1 MCPVTEKCYNSIIF
15 VHFRAASE
23 CWSDSS
29 SVTSQIVCEIIVRS
43 PGVEHPVTR
52 NILIN
57 PAFADRSG
65 QVSSIGRLVGA
76 SAALTAAELARS
88 LQKPMLVLA
97 NDPRHADQ
105 LEAEICYFAGTDL
118 PISHFVEWET
128 LPYDSF
134 SPHQDI
140 ISRRLSVIATLPQ
153 MRNGIVIVSIP
164 ALLQRLPPVDYVA
177 ARTLVLQTGQTLD
190 RQGFVDALIAAGYL
204 RIPQVEEHGEFA
216 VRGSLI
222 DLFPMGSEQ
231 PVRIDF
237 FDDEIETLRYFDA
250 ETQLSGE
257 VVATMQILPAREV
270 PLDQVSIKQFRQRYR
285 ERFEGQP
292 SRSRVYSDISHG
304 IAHGGIEYYLP
315 LFFEETASF
324 LDYLPADAVIFAPQD
339 VSGVLHQAWREI
351 GGRYELCSLD
361 PERPILKPHESFL
374 DPDKVLQKIS
384 RAKCIHY
391 SAQTLEESAASINLS
406 TQIPPALRI
415 EARYEDAAASLMK
428 FVDSFDGRI
437 LFTADSPG
445 RRENMYELL
454 AGRSIQLSR
463 VDSWEAFLDSSIQA
477 GIAIAP
483 IEDGVLLPESG
494 VAIISEQQLFGEKPR
509 QRSRRRRSERDPET
523 IIRQLNDLQP
533 GSPVVHAEYGVG
545 RYLGLK
551 TLAAGGTS
559 GEFLHLEYADGDKL
573 YVPVHA
579 LDLISR
585 YTGASPENA
594 PLHRLGSD
602 QWAKAKRRAI
612 NMIRDVAAELLD
624 VYARRAARTGHRFRW
639 QEDDYQAFESGFP
652 FEATADQSRTIDEVL
667 EDLASERPMDRVVCG
682 DVGFGKT
689 EVALRAAFAA
699 VYGGKQVAILVPTT
713 LLAQQH
719 GQTFQDRFA
728 DWPVRIEV
736 LSRFRSANEAKEI
749 VAGLR
754 SGSVDIV
761 IGTHRL
767 LQHTRDF
774 KDIGLVIVD
783 EEHRFGVRHKEA
795 IKSLR
800 SEVDILTLTAT
811 PIPRTLNMALGG
823 LRDMSLIATPP
834 AGRLSIKTFVSEWN
848 DVVIREACL
857 REIKRGGQ
865 VYFIHNRVEDILR
878 IEEQLTKLV
887 PEASIRIGHGQLRE
901 RDLEQVMFDFYHRRF
916 NVLLCT
922 TIVESGLD
930 VPTANTIII
939 NRADRFGLAT
949 LHQLRGRVGRSHHR
963 AYAYLLVPP
972 RAAMTAD
979 AIKRLEAIDSLEDL
993 GSGFAL
999 ATHDLEIRGA
1009 GELLGDTQSGQIQ
1022 EIGFSLYTELLGRAV
1037 AALREGKEADLDQP
1051 LNAGVDINL
1060 HVPALLPEDYVPDV
1074 HLRLILYKRIS
1085 GAASRDELREMQVE
1099 LIDRFG
1105 LLPEAAKNL
1114 MRIAA
1119 IKRDAARLGIGK
1131 IDASDAGGYLDFG
1144 SQTSMNPMTLVQ
1156 MVQNESQVYRLQ
1168 GAHRLQFRMDLSD
1181 TAMRFTQV
1189 ENLLGRLATDAV
1201 KNTAVG

>member
-1 MCPVTEKCYNSIIF
+1 VVPSL
-15 VHFRAASE
+15 
-23 CWSDSS
+23 
-29 SVTSQIVCEIIVRS
+29 
-43 PGVEHPVTR
+43 
-52 NILIN
+52 LIN
-57 PAFADRSG
+57 AAFADGSR
-65 QVSSIGRLVGA
+65 QVKSIGRLVGA
-76 SAALTAAELARS
+76 SASLVAAELA
-88 LQKPMLVLA
+88 QKLDRPVVVLA
-97 NDPRHADQ
+97 TDPRHADQ
-105 LEAEICYFAGTDL
+105 LEAEIRYFAGNGL
-118 PISHFVEWET
+118 PVSHFVEWET

-140 ISRRLSVIATLPQ
+140 ISQRLRVIAALPQ
-153 MRNGIVIVSIP
+153 MKNGIVIVSAP
-164 ALLQRLPPVDYVA
+164 SLLQRLPPVDYVS
-177 ARTLVLQTGQTLD
+177 ARTLLLEAGQTLD
-190 RQGFVDALIAAGYL
+190 RQEFIDALGAAAYL

-222 DLFPMGSEQ
+222 DVFPMGSEQ

-237 FDDEIETLRYFDA
+237 FDDEIESLRYFDA
-250 ETQLSGE
+250 ATQLSGDKAE
-257 VVATMQILPAREV
+257 RIAILPAREI
-270 PLDQVSIKQFRQRYR
+270 PLDAENIRRFKQRYR

-292 SRSRVYSDISHG
+292 SRSRVYSDVSQG

-315 LFFEETASF
+315 LFFENTANF
-324 LDYLPADAVIFAPQD
+324 LDYLPDDSVIFAPQD
-339 VSGVLHQAWREI
+339 VSGILQQARSEI
-351 GGRYELCSLD
+351 GERYELCSLD
-361 PERPILKPHESFL
+361 PERPILEPQESFYEPGDIL
-374 DPDKVLQKIS
+374 GQIS
-384 RAKCIHY
+384 PAQAIRY
-391 SAQTLEESAASINLS
+391 SGQTLEDAPDNINVS
-406 TQIPPALRI
+406 TRIPPAIRI
-415 EARYEDAAASLMK
+415 ETRYEDAAGALIQ
-428 FVDSFDGRI
+428 FLEDFDGRV

-445 RRENMYELL
+445 RRERVYDLL
-454 AGRSIQLSR
+454 SARGIEITR
-463 VDSWEAFLDSSIQA
+463 VDSWHEFLDSRLRA
-477 GIAIAP
+477 AVAVAP
-483 IEDGVLLPESG
+483 IEDGVLLPDARI
-494 VAIISEQQLFGEKPR
+494 AIVSEQQLFGEKPR
-509 QRSRRRRSERDPET
+509 QRERRRRTGRDPET

-533 GSPVVHAEYGVG
+533 GSPVVHEEYGVG
-545 RYLGLK
+545 RYLGLT
-551 TLAAGGTS
+551 TLVAGGTS

-579 LDLISR
+579 LELISR

-612 NMIRDVAAELLD
+612 ERIRDVAAELLD
-624 VYARRAARTGHRFRW
+624 VYARRAARPGHSFRW
-639 QEDDYQAFESGFP
+639 DEADYRAFENGFP
-652 FEATADQSRTIDEVL
+652 FEETEDQDRTIGEVL
-667 EDLASERPMDRVVCG
+667 QDLTSDSPMDRVVCG
-682 DVGFGKT
+682 DVGYGKT

-699 VYGGKQVAILVPTT
+699 VDGGKQVAILVPTT

-728 DWPVRIEV
+728 DWPVRVEV
-736 LSRFRSANEAKEI
+736 LSRFRSAKEVKEV

-754 SGSVDIV
+754 DGKVDIV

-800 SEVDILTLTAT
+800 SEVDVLTLTAT

-834 AGRLSIKTFVSEWN
+834 AERLSVKTFVTEWN
-848 DVVIREACL
+848 DVTIREAIL

-865 VYFIHNRVEDILR
+865 VYFIHNRVQDIAN
-878 IEEQLTKLV
+878 IEKHLNDLL
-887 PEASIRIGHGQLRE
+887 PEATIRVGHGQMPERE
-901 RDLEQVMFDFYHRRF
+901 LEQVMLDFYHRRF

-963 AYAYLLVPP
+963 AYAYLLAPP
-972 RAAMTAD
+972 RATMTAD

-993 GSGFAL
+993 GSGFIL

-1009 GELLGDTQSGQIQ
+1009 GELLGEAQSGQIQ

-1037 AALREGKEADLDQP
+1037 EAMREGKEPDLERP
-1051 LNAGVDINL
+1051 LNAGVEINL

-1085 GAASRDELREMQVE
+1085 AAASADELRDMQVE

-1105 LLPEAAKNL
+1105 LLPQPAKNL

-1119 IKRDAARLGIGK
+1119 LKREATALGIEK
-1131 IDASDAGGYLDFG
+1131 IDASDDGGYLDFA
-1144 SQTSMNPMTLVQ
+1144 SQTSLDPMTLVQ
-1156 MVQNESQVYRLQ
+1156 MVENESQVYRLA
-1168 GAHRLQFRMDLSD
+1168 GAHRLQFRLDLSD
-1181 TAMRFTQV
+1181 TATRFSEV
-1189 ENLLGRLATDAV
+1189 ENLLDRLASGAV
-1201 KNTAVG
+1201 EKKAVG

>member
-1 MCPVTEKCYNSIIF
+1 VI
-15 VHFRAASE
+15 
-23 CWSDSS
+23 
-29 SVTSQIVCEIIVRS
+29 
-43 PGVEHPVTR
+43 R
-52 NILIN
+52 NLLIN
-57 PAFADRSG
+57 SAFANRSG

-76 SAALTAAELARS
+76 STSLTAAELARS
-88 LQKPMLVLA
+88 LQKPVVVLA

-105 LEAEICYFAGTDL
+105 LEAEIRYFAGTDV
-118 PISHFVEWET
+118 PVSHFVEWET

-140 ISRRLSVIATLPQ
+140 ISQRLAVIATLPHLQ
-153 MRNGIVIVSIP
+153 SGIVIVSSP

-177 ARTLVLQTGQTLD
+177 ARTLLLRAGQTLG
-190 RQGFVDALIAAGYL
+190 RQAFIDDLSAAGYL

-222 DLFPMGSEQ
+222 DVFPMGSDE

-237 FDDEIETLRYFDA
+237 FDDEIETLRNFSP
-250 ETQLSGE
+250 ESQLSGE
-257 VVATMQILPAREV
+257 STDSIRILPAREV
-270 PLDQVSIKQFRQRYR
+270 PLDQENIKRFKQRYR

-292 SRSRVYSDISHG
+292 SRSRVYSDISEG

-315 LFFEETASF
+315 LFFDNSASL
-324 LDYLPADAVIFAPQD
+324 LDYLPDETVIFAPGD
-339 VSGVLHQAWREI
+339 LSGVLEQAWQEI
-351 GGRYELCSLD
+351 GERYEICSLD
-361 PERPILKPHESFL
+361 PERPILKPQESFL
-374 DPDKVLQKIS
+374 SPDEVLQKIS
-384 RAKCIHY
+384 SSQCICY
-391 SAQTLEESAASINLS
+391 STQTLAESADNINLS
-406 TQIPPALRI
+406 TRIPPALRI
-415 EARYEDAAASLMK
+415 EARYEDAAASLMQ
-428 FVDSFDGRI
+428 FLGTFDGRV

-445 RRENMYELL
+445 RRESMYDLL
-454 AGRSIQLSR
+454 SGRGIEVSR
-463 VDSWEAFLDSSIQA
+463 VESWDAFLDSSIQA
-477 GIAIAP
+477 GITVAP
-483 IEDGVLLPESG
+483 LEDGVLFPEAG
-494 VAIISEQQLFGEKPR
+494 VGIISEQQLFGEKPR
-509 QRSRRRRSERDPET
+509 QRSRRKRSERDPET

-545 RYLGLK
+545 RYLGLT
-551 TLAAGGTS
+551 TLEAGGTS

-602 QWAKAKRRAI
+602 QWAKARRRAI
-612 NMIRDVAAELLD
+612 NKIRDVAAELLD
-624 VYARRAARTGHRFRW
+624 VYARRAARPGHSFRW
-639 QEDDYQAFESGFP
+639 EESDYRAFESGFP
-652 FEATADQSRTIDEVL
+652 FDETDDQTRTIDEVL
-667 EDLASERPMDRVVCG
+667 KDLSADSPMDRVVCG

-699 VYGGKQVAILVPTT
+699 VHGGKQVAILVPTT

-719 GQTFQDRFA
+719 GQTFKDRFA
-728 DWPVRIEV
+728 DWPVRVEV
-736 LSRFRSANEAKEI
+736 LSRFRTASEAKDV
-749 VAGLR
+749 VAGMR

-767 LQHTRDF
+767 LQHTADF
-774 KDIGLVIVD
+774 KDVGLVIVD

-795 IKSLR
+795 IKTLR
-800 SEVDILTLTAT
+800 SEVDVLTLTAT
-811 PIPRTLNMALGG
+811 PIPRTLNMTLGG

-834 AGRLSIKTFVSEWN
+834 AERLAVKTFVSEWN

-857 REIKRGGQ
+857 REVKRGGQ
-865 VYFIHNRVEDILR
+865 VYFIHNRVEDIHR
-878 IEEQLTKLV
+878 VEEQLTKLV
-887 PEASIRIGHGQLRE
+887 PEASIKVGHGQMPE
-901 RDLEQVMFDFYHRRF
+901 RQLEQVMFDFYHRRF
-916 NVLLCT
+916 NILLCT

-939 NRADRFGLAT
+939 NRADRFGLAQ

-963 AYAYLLVPP
+963 AYAYLVAPP
-972 RAAMTAD
+972 RAVMTAD

-993 GSGFAL
+993 GSGFTL

-1037 AALREGKEADLDQP
+1037 DALRDGKEPDLDKP
-1051 LNAGVDINL
+1051 LNAGVEINL

-1105 LLPEAAKNL
+1105 LLPDAAKNL

-1119 IKRDAARLGIGK
+1119 IKRDASLLGVEK
-1131 IDASDAGGYLDFG
+1131 IDASDGGGYLDFA
-1144 SQTSMNPMTLVQ
+1144 SETTMDPVTLVQ
-1156 MVQNESQVYRLQ
+1156 MVQNESQIYRLQ

-1181 TAMRFTQV
+1181 TAVRFSEV
-1189 ENLLGRLATDAV
+1189 EKLLDRLASSGV
-1201 KNTAVG
+1201 KTKAIG